1 MPNTIF
7 DSKLID
13 ALGGTGETAKFL
25 NRTDACVS
33 IWRKKGMPDD
43 TRELL
48 KYKRPKIYKKVA
60 DEMKVLLSMAAD
72 DKLESEE

>member
-13 ALGGTGETAKFL
+13 ALGGTGETARLLK
-25 NRTDACVS
+25 RTDACVS
-33 IWRKKGMPDD
+33 IWRKKGMPSD
-43 TRELL
+43 TRQLI

-60 DEMKVLLSMAAD
+60 EEMKAMAY
-72 DKLESEE
+72 DKLENDK